1 MTPSIFLSAS
11 LRCEHSTW
19 SGPHATSSRVAGC
32 TRRRTSCARRPR
44 ASPPCCCCYSAG
56 EPCAAKSAEH
66 RRARAAAD
74 RLLALVQTDCSG
86 PLGLSSSTRQQ
97 AGRPSSAEVPPAVL
111 QLYVSTV
118 HHRRRSRSNLESSR
132 RPIDRIDPC
141 RGRRHSAWPGVV
153 VCVGARAAGAMRGG
167 CSVGCSP
174 HDARRGQA
182 RQG

>member
-1 MTPSIFLSAS
+1 MAIDTRGRTKLATNRMVCELRKAATWLAAHRRDAAPSRQRPWGSAQMTPSIFLSAS

-111 QLYVSTV
+111 QLYLLCT
-118 HHRRRSRSNLESSR
+118 
-132 RPIDRIDPC
+132 IDVDLDLLI
-141 RGRRHSAWPGVV
+141 
-153 VCVGARAAGAMRGG
+153 
-167 CSVGCSP
+167 
-174 HDARRGQA
+174 
-182 RQG
+182 